1 MRTVKIELPQEAV
14 NEAQRT
20 GLEMISRQGVID
32 RYFEKH
38 MNDDDS
44 SAIDSKPFQ
53 HFMSLLA
60 EAEAEFELAKDAI
73 TEKFMP
79 EYLKNHECEWNL
91 DYNTRIM
98 TIDIKCDC
106 EIPELDKE

>member
-1 MRTVKIELPQEAV
+1 MKTVKIKLPQEVV
-14 NEAQRT
+14 NEVQRA
-20 GLEMISRQGVID
+20 GLEMSSRQGVVD

-38 MNDDDS
+38 MDDED
-44 SAIDSKPFQ
+44 ALAFGSKPFR

-60 EAEAEFELAKDAI
+60 EAEAEFELAKEAI
-73 TEKFMP
+73 TDEFMP

-98 TIDIKCDC
+98 TITIKCDC
-106 EIPELDKE
+106 DIPELDEE